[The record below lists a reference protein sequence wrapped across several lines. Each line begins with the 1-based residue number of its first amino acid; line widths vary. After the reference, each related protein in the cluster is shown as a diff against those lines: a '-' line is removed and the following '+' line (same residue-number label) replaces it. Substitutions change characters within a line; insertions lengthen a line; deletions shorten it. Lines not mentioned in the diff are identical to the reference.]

1 MRSYGGNVLFLPD
14 GNAWFLCRRVGRLK
28 KIGNLFLM
36 LLCDPVWFIAINLL
50 STDSYAL
57 AILRSCRTI
66 TSYGLNSV

>member
-1 MRSYGGNVLFLPD
+1 MGQMCCFYQMEMSCFCVEGLGD
-14 GNAWFLCRRVGRLK
+14 LK

-36 LLCDPVWFIAINLL
+36 LLCDPVWLITTNLL
-50 STDSYAL
+50 GTDSYAL